1 MVRKIILGLV
11 ITAVISLTSF
21 GAVYAYQ
28 KEKLN
33 LEKINAKE
41 YGINYSGNG
50 HQGGER
56 SESVNEDA
64 GLECPE
70 NEEQI
75 RNNFRYREEENEDY
89 GQIEAIRQEHQHM
102 YEDGYNED
110 CDQECENYG
119 QTEAMWYPYFLENEH
134 NEDCERDFDENERS
148 FQNLDE
154 NSNRQNRGGRS

>member
-1 MVRKIILGLV
+1 MVRKIVLGII

-33 LEKINAKE
+33 LERINAKE

-56 SESVNEDA
+56 SESVNRDSE
-64 GLECPE
+64 LECSE
-70 NEEQI
+70 NEEKVK
-75 RNNFRYREEENEDY
+75 NNFRYSEEERENYD
-89 GQIEAIRQEHQHM
+89 QIEAIRHGHQHM
-102 YEDGYNED
+102 YENEYNK
-110 CDQECENYG
+110 ECEEHS
-119 QTEAMWYPYFLENEH
+119 QTEAMWYNPYFLENEH
-134 NEDCERDFDENERS
+134 NEDCERDFNENERS
-148 FQNLDE
+148 FQNPDE